1 VWVDRQRCAKGI
13 RGQLTAATLK
23 LGSRVGQQVT
33 PPHGVD
39 QDHGQAPQRHELEP
53 PRGEPVV
60 ARAPLAATGRCGAW
74 RGWDWYRVWEGPGG
88 PVVCGRVGSRASG
101 DLAKAIVL
109 QEFATCF
116 GTVHEE
122 LVLIMSMSSNAS
134 SNTSSELEQ
143 DLRPRARTL
152 SWMASLS
159 VAAGEMR
166 AAEGYLLELLA
177 WCAFADRTVIDVAG
191 DNEGPHQA

>member
-1 VWVDRQRCAKGI
+1 M
-13 RGQLTAATLK
+13 
-23 LGSRVGQQVT
+23 
-33 PPHGVD
+33 
-39 QDHGQAPQRHELEP
+39 
-53 PRGEPVV
+53 
-60 ARAPLAATGRCGAW
+60 
-74 RGWDWYRVWEGPGG
+74 
-88 PVVCGRVGSRASG
+88 RASE
-101 DLAKAIVL
+101 DLATSIFV
-109 QEFATCF
+109 QELGTRF
-116 GTVHEE
+116 GTVREQ
-122 LVLIMSMSSNAS
+122 LLLIMSMSSNA